1 MGLVLLALLA
11 VRPAGLRDVHLFKP
25 REKALVNLK
34 LTGEILK
41 IKPFHN
47 SLFSL
52 ASYATLKSRF
62 VASPPG

>member
-41 IKPFHN
+41 IKPTDIFISELCH
-47 SLFSL
+47 SQI
-52 ASYATLKSRF
+52 
-62 VASPPG
+62 